1 MSTESEHSV
10 HRLYSAA
17 DWNALHE
24 QALQQAQ
31 ALRREAWV
39 DFWHGADSICSAGL
53 ATAQRSA
60 RRLAHSLGRHTQLRG
75 GPAQAKWSKEV

>member
-1 MSTESEHSV
+1 MSSHSP
-10 HRLYSAA
+10 HSLQRLYSAA

-31 ALRREAWV
+31 ALRREAWA
-39 DFWHGADSICSAGL
+39 DFWHGADSVWAAGL

-75 GPAQAKWSKEV
+75 GPVQAK

>member
-1 MSTESEHSV
+1 MSHSSRRLQ
-10 HRLYSAA
+10 RLYSVA

-24 QALQQAQ
+24 QALREAQ

-39 DFWHGADSICSAGL
+39 DFWRGTDHIWSAGL

-60 RRLAHSLGRHTQLRG
+60 QRLAHRLSRHAQLRG
-75 GPAQAKWSKEV
+75 TPLQAK

>member
-1 MSTESEHSV
+1 MSSHSP
-10 HRLYSAA
+10 HSLQRLYSAA

-24 QALQQAQ
+24 QALREAQ

-39 DFWHGADSICSAGL
+39 DFWRGADSVCSAGI

-60 RRLAHSLGRHTQLRG
+60 RRLAHSLSRHAQLRDN
-75 GPAQAKWSKEV
+75 ASKA

>member
-1 MSTESEHSV
+1 MSSNSPPGLQ
-10 HRLYSAA
+10 RLYSAA
-17 DWNALHE
+17 DWNTLHE

-39 DFWHGADSICSAGL
+39 DFWHGADSVWAAGL

-75 GPAQAKWSKEV
+75 HGPKA

>member
-1 MSTESEHSV
+1 MSSHSH
-10 HRLYSAA
+10 HRLERLYDAA

-24 QALQQAQ
+24 QALREAQ

-39 DFWHGADSICSAGL
+39 DFWRGTDSVWTAGL

-60 RRLAHSLGRHTQLRG
+60 QRLAHSLGRHAQLRG
-75 GPAQAKWSKEV
+75 TPLQAK